1 MAFASADSYVLDSA
15 RRKAYWHLLPLLF
28 LCYVIAYVDRANVSI
43 AKLTMSKDMPAFDNA
58 VIGFGAGLFFLG
70 YFLLEVPSAVLIEK
84 WSARRLLTR
93 IMIVWGIMA
102 ALTAVVR
109 TPTQFYT
116 VRFLLG
122 LSEAGFFPGIVVYL
136 THWFPTRDRS
146 KALAY
151 FMIATPV
158 AQIVSPKISNALIK
172 IGTSETINGAVVNHP
187 KVLGLVGWQWIYIAW
202 GLPAVLLG
210 LYIYLKLPDH
220 PRDARWLSPEEKAA
234 LESELAREKALRTGG
249 RPRMTVAD
257 AFSHPKV
264 FLLALAFFG
273 TVTANYGIEFFLPS
287 ILQQWYA
294 LKLNDITWLIILP
307 PIVAVLGQL
316 FVGWNSD
323 RTKERRLHSI
333 IPIIIGA
340 LALGLAPLT
349 HGNLV
354 LTIVCFMVAMGGI
367 KAYQVAFW
375 ALPGLFLTEVAAASS
390 IGLINSIGNLGGFL
404 GPNVMGTVQKVTGS
418 FSGAIYYLSGS
429 MLVSATIIFLLG
441 LGHREKD
448 SSPR

>member
-1 MAFASADSYVLDSA
+1 MPLESASSPLLDSA

-28 LCYVIAYVDRANVSI
+28 FCYVIAYVDRANVSI

-58 VIGFGAGLFFLG
+58 VIGFGAGLFFIG

-93 IMIVWGIMA
+93 IMVVWGILA

-109 TPTQFYT
+109 TPYQFYT

-172 IGTSETINGAVVNHP
+172 IGTDETINGVVVNHP
-187 KVLGLVGWQWIYIAW
+187 KLLGLVGWQWVYVAW

-234 LESELAREKALRTGG
+234 LEGELAREKAQRTGG

-257 AFSHPKV
+257 AFRHPKV

-307 PIVAVLGQL
+307 PIIAVLGQL

-333 IPIIIGA
+333 VPIVIGA
-340 LALGLAPLT
+340 TALGLAPLT
-349 HGNLV
+349 HGNLP
-354 LTIVCFMVAMGGI
+354 LTIACFMVAMGGI

-404 GPNVMGTVQKVTGS
+404 GPNVMGTVQKMTGS

-448 SSPR
+448 GSPR